1 MPPRR
6 AAGSRVWPDARGL
19 QALRRPVDEGEQHE
33 LRFIVI
39 RQPQRVRNGRA
50 LLRQHRPLAALDE
63 RDLIRADG
71 AASAGHEVSLGQVPG
86 SSEEPQRF
94 PTGLGSGKQLDGG
107 QGHRGSS
114 YGEAGVR
121 SDRSR
126 PRGAGHVVYKVRL
139 TISRKFRSISS
150 SL

>member
-107 QGHRGSS
+107 QGHRRLLLRRGRRQKRPQPASRS
-114 YGEAGVR
+114 WARSLQGEA
-121 SDRSR
+121 D
-126 PRGAGHVVYKVRL
+126 HLKE
-139 TISRKFRSISS
+139 ISLNF
-150 SL
+150 